1 MTNSAAI
8 DQEPAF
14 IEVGE
19 GDGRRRIAVRA
30 RTGGSPAAQAV
41 RPGCSGSAVSIPT

>member
-8 DQEPAF
+8 NQEPAF

-30 RTGGSPAAQAV
+30 RAGGGM

>member
-30 RTGGSPAAQAV
+30 RAGSD
-41 RPGCSGSAVSIPT
+41 RPGCSGSAASIPT